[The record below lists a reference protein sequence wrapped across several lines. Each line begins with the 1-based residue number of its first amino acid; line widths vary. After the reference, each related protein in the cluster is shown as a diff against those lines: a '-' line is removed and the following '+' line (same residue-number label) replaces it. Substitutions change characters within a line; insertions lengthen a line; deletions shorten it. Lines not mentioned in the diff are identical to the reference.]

1 MMATAFMT
9 EETWV
14 QVTSSISRG
23 LRSSDPIVQANP
35 QWWVLEVFDGH
46 GPHTM
51 SLPAMQL
58 RYDSKIF
65 ALPSLQ
71 ERILL
76 AQSRQRYF
84 QSKVHCNQDT
94 GITRLLLMLLLSSRS
109 NNFDNTVCTGLH
121 TGFIPTKDSHCMSE
135 VNGTVVEQ

>member
-121 TGFIPTKDSHCMSE
+121 TGFIPTEDSHCMSE

>member
-1 MMATAFMT
+1 
-9 EETWV
+9 
-14 QVTSSISRG
+14 
-23 LRSSDPIVQANP
+23 
-35 QWWVLEVFDGH
+35 
-46 GPHTM
+46 
-51 SLPAMQL
+51 
-58 RYDSKIF
+58 
-65 ALPSLQ
+65 
-71 ERILL
+71 L

-121 TGFIPTKDSHCMSE
+121 TGFIPTEDSHCMSE